1 MNKNITSETSQE
13 NQSASL
19 NNAVDDNSSIA
30 LLLVDDE
37 QNILSSL
44 RRLFRPVGYKIHMAT
59 GGQQGLEILE
69 KEKIDLIISDMKM
82 PEMDGAE
89 FLAKV
94 AKQWPDTVRILLTG
108 YADIESTISAV
119 NEGKIYQYI
128 SKPWDDNDILISV
141 RQALH
146 QKYLEKERDRLLE
159 LTSKQKKVL
168 QNLNANLENKVKSRT
183 EEVRQTMGQLQVAH
197 TSLKKNYVSTIKVF
211 SNIIELSEGG
221 DSSHTRN
228 ITDLAHKIAKKVGMS
243 DDDAQQ
249 VIFASLLRNI
259 GRIGLPNELVS
270 KPLNNLDN
278 EETKKVL
285 KHPVIGQ
292 GILMALDYLQD
303 AATIIRHQY
312 ELYDGSGYPDHLQ
325 GQNIPLGARII
336 SLVSDYFA
344 GQEGLLSSE
353 RLSASESR
361 EYIKRNS
368 GIRYDQKLVDVLFEL
383 LGVTD
388 STISKQKKVGGV
400 KISSLNLKDG
410 MVLARDLV
418 MYNGVILLTK
428 GHKLTEDIIRRI
440 IKMESSVQEDI
451 IIYVVTP

>member
-1 MNKNITSETSQE
+1 
-13 NQSASL
+13 
-19 NNAVDDNSSIA
+19 
-30 LLLVDDE
+30 
-37 QNILSSL
+37 
-44 RRLFRPVGYKIHMAT
+44 
-59 GGQQGLEILE
+59 
-69 KEKIDLIISDMKM
+69 MKM

-146 QKYLEKERDRLLE
+146 QKFLEKERDRLLE

-228 ITDLAHKIAKKVGMS
+228 ITDLAHKIAKKIGMS

-270 KPLNNLDN
+270 KPLNSLDN

-336 SLVSDYFA
+336 SLVSDYFCRTRRTVVFRT
-344 GQEGLLSSE
+344 L
-353 RLSASESR
+353 
-361 EYIKRNS
+361 
-368 GIRYDQKLVDVLFEL
+368 
-383 LGVTD
+383 
-388 STISKQKKVGGV
+388 ISK
-400 KISSLNLKDG
+400 
-410 MVLARDLV
+410 
-418 MYNGVILLTK
+418 
-428 GHKLTEDIIRRI
+428 
-440 IKMESSVQEDI
+440 
-451 IIYVVTP
+451 